1 MRKAVNHV
9 LDRGLHDGTPSAT
22 DRRTTRGG
30 GGMTKRPIV
39 LVEFSPSG
47 GLFQFA
53 MQLGDALAAT
63 GEKVELL
70 TGPEPELA
78 ATQPG
83 FTVRPVLPTWH
94 PKDPADGGPTSRVLR
109 TARRGWRAGKLMLA
123 WVVLGWYLVR
133 IRPSAVLWSHWRFS
147 FEPLFVVLIAA
158 ILRNVTLGIVAH
170 EPLPRSDAKNTSR
183 PKSGP
188 FFAFAFGAAWRRM
201 DVAFTLGPQTRDLVL
216 EHWQPRGEVVVI
228 PHGDESALRVGSTV
242 ARVADTAPVALFF
255 GTWSTR
261 KGIYVLLDAFAL
273 VLESLPQARLILAGA
288 VGADIDLDGL
298 LARADEIGN
307 IDARPG
313 YVAVDDV
320 SNLFSSV
327 RVVVAPYVQ
336 AAQSGVAHLA
346 YTFARPVVATAIGD
360 IPQVVKDGETG
371 LLVRANDFQQLADAM
386 LVLLRDAQRADEMG
400 AAGHRSVAGAWE
412 TAAMRISEALA
423 RCHPAVQD
431 RT

>member
-1 MRKAVNHV
+1 M
-9 LDRGLHDGTPSAT
+9 
-22 DRRTTRGG
+22 RGG
-30 GGMTKRPIV
+30 GILTERPIV

-63 GEKVELL
+63 GKKVELL
-70 TGPEPELA
+70 TGHDPELA

-94 PKDPADGGPTSRVLR
+94 PKDPANGAPTSRVLR
-109 TARRGWRAGKLMLA
+109 TARRGWRAAKLMLA
-123 WVVLGWYLVR
+123 WVVLGWRLMR
-133 IRPSAVLWSHWRFS
+133 IRPRAVLWSHWRFS

-158 ILRNVTLGIVAH
+158 VLRNATLGIVAH
-170 EPLPRSDAKNTSR
+170 EPLPRSDAKNTSQ
-183 PKSGP
+183 PKSGR
-188 FFAFAFGAAWRRM
+188 FFDFAFGAAWRQM
-201 DVAFTLGPQTRDLVL
+201 DVAFTLGPETRNLVL

-228 PHGDESALRVGSTV
+228 PHGDESALRVGPPV

-255 GTWSTR
+255 GTWSAR
-261 KGIYVLLDAFAL
+261 KGIYVLLDAFSL
-273 VLESLPQARLILAGA
+273 VLNSLPHARLILAGA
-288 VGADIDLDGL
+288 VGADIDRDAL

-320 SNLFSSV
+320 SDLFSSV
-327 RVVVAPYVQ
+327 RVVVTPYIQ

-346 YTFARPVVATAIGD
+346 YTFARPVVASAIGD

-371 LLVRANDFQQLADAM
+371 LLVRPNNPQELADAM
-386 LVLLRDAQRADEMG
+386 LVLLRDARRADRMG
-400 AAGHRSVAGAWE
+400 AAGHRSFAGAWE
-412 TAAMRISEALA
+412 TSATRVSEALD
-423 RCHPAVQD
+423 RCRSTVPERA
-431 RT
+431 

>member
-1 MRKAVNHV
+1 M
-9 LDRGLHDGTPSAT
+9 S
-22 DRRTTRGG
+22 
-30 GGMTKRPIV
+30 KRPIL

-63 GEKVELL
+63 GEQVELL
-70 TGPEPELA
+70 TGPEPELS

-94 PKDPADGGPTSRVLR
+94 PKDGADGAPTSRVLR
-109 TARRGWRAGKLMLA
+109 VTRRGWRAAKLMLA

-133 IRPSAVLWSHWRFS
+133 IRPLAVLWSHWRFS

-158 ILRNVTLGIVAH
+158 VLRNVTLGIVAH

-183 PKSGP
+183 PKSGR
-188 FFAFAFGAAWRRM
+188 FFSFAFGAAWRRM
-201 DVAFTLGPQTRDLVL
+201 DVAFTLGPQTRNLVL
-216 EHWQPRGEVVVI
+216 EHWRPRGEVVVI
-228 PHGDESALRVGSTV
+228 PHGDERVLGV
-242 ARVADTAPVALFF
+242 GPAAARVADTAPVALFF

-261 KGIYVLLDAFAL
+261 KGIHVLLEAFAL
-273 VLESLPQARLILAGA
+273 VLKSLPEARLILAGA
-288 VGADIDLDGL
+288 VDAAVDLDAL

-313 YVAVDDV
+313 YVAVDEV
-320 SNLFSSV
+320 SSLFSSV
-327 RVVVAPYVQ
+327 RLVVTPYLQ

-360 IPQVVKDGETG
+360 IPQVVKDGKTG
-371 LLVRANDFQQLADAM
+371 LLVRPNNREELADAM
-386 LVLLRDAQRADEMG
+386 LVLLRDAQRADDMG
-400 AAGHRSVAGAWE
+400 AAGQRSVAGAWE
-412 TAAMRISEALA
+412 TAAMRVSEALG
-423 RCHPAVQD
+423 RCRPSVPESK
-431 RT
+431 

>member
-1 MRKAVNHV
+1 M
-9 LDRGLHDGTPSAT
+9 P
-22 DRRTTRGG
+22 
-30 GGMTKRPIV
+30 KRPIV

-63 GEKVELL
+63 GEQVELL

-78 ATQPG
+78 STQPG

-109 TARRGWRAGKLMLA
+109 TARRGWRAAKLMLA
-123 WVVLGWYLVR
+123 WLVLGWYLVR

-158 ILRNVTLGIVAH
+158 VLRNVTLGIVAH
-170 EPLPRSDAKNTSR
+170 EPLPRSDAKNTSQ
-183 PKSGP
+183 PKSGR
-188 FFAFAFGAAWRRM
+188 FFSFAFGAAWRRM

-228 PHGDESALRVGSTV
+228 PHGDERALKAGPPV

-261 KGIYVLLDAFAL
+261 KGIYVLLEAFEL
-273 VLESLPQARLILAGA
+273 VLKSLPEARLILAGA
-288 VGADIDLDGL
+288 VDAAIDLGAL
-298 LARADEIGN
+298 LARAGEIGN

-320 SNLFSSV
+320 SGLFSSV
-327 RVVVAPYVQ
+327 RVVVAPYLQ

-360 IPQVVKDGETG
+360 IPQVVIDGETG
-371 LLVRANDFQQLADAM
+371 LLVHPYNVEELADAM
-386 LVLLRDAQRADEMG
+386 LALLRDAQRADQMG

-412 TAAMRISEALA
+412 TAATRISEALD
-423 RCHPAVQD
+423 RCHAPVPE